1 MNHTATALL
10 AFLLTSPVLSDE
22 GPSFDCAK
30 AESSAEQL
38 ICADD
43 NLARLDRLVATRY
56 AAALDAAGALDSG
69 AAAAEAKLR
78 ATQRGWISGR
88 NECWKETDARACV
101 ESAYLRRNA
110 ELVALWMLEKP
121 TNVAAWA
128 CDSNPANEVVTY
140 FYDTELPGIRFERGD
155 TVDAGALVRTAS
167 GAKYE
172 GSFGRSIWVKGD
184 EAMYREADPDGSS
197 YQCVRAQKH

>member
-1 MNHTATALL
+1 MNHKSTTLL
-10 AFLLTSPVLSDE
+10 AILLTSPLSAAD

-43 NLARLDRLVATRY
+43 NLARLDRLVAARY
-56 AAALDAAGALDSG
+56 ASALDAARGLDSG
-69 AAAAEAKLR
+69 AAEAEAELR

-88 NECWKETDARACV
+88 NECWKATDAKDCV
-101 ESAYLRRNA
+101 ESGYLRRDA

-121 TNVAAWA
+121 SSIASWT
-128 CDSNPANEVVTY
+128 CDDNPANEVVTY

-197 YQCVRAQKH
+197 HQCVRAQKH

>member
-1 MNHTATALL
+1 MNHKSTALL
-10 AFLLTSPVLSDE
+10 AILLTSWASADE

-38 ICADD
+38 ICEDD
-43 NLARLDRLVATRY
+43 NLARLDRLVASRY
-56 AAALDAAGALDSG
+56 AAALDAAGNLDSG
-69 AAAAEAKLR
+69 ATEAEGELR

-88 NECWKETDARACV
+88 NDCWKETDLNACV

-110 ELVALWMLEKP
+110 ELVALWMLETP
-121 TNVAAWA
+121 ADVVTWA
-128 CDSNPANEVVTY
+128 CDGNPANEVVTY

-184 EAMYREADPDGSS
+184 EAMYREADPDGTRLN
-197 YQCVRAQKH
+197 CVRAQQD

>member
-1 MNHTATALL
+1 MTLL
-10 AFLLTSPVLSDE
+10 AVFLGSPVFAAE

-38 ICADD
+38 ICEDD
-43 NLARLDRLVATRY
+43 NLAHLDRLVATRY
-56 AAALDAAGALDSG
+56 TAALDAARNLGSG
-69 AAAAEAKLR
+69 AAAAESELR

-88 NECWKETDARACV
+88 DECWKETDTKACV

-121 TNVAAWA
+121 SSVEAWA
-128 CDSNPANEVVTY
+128 CDGNPANEVVTY

-155 TVDAGALVRTAS
+155 TVDAGALVKTAS

-172 GSFGRSIWVKGD
+172 GSFGRSIWIKGD
-184 EAMYREADPDGSS
+184 EATYREADPDGSS
-197 YQCVRAQKH
+197 YKCVRAQKH